1 VGADRLPA
9 ATLPS
14 FLALGTLLITAA
26 IWFDGHADSAYTPFY
41 VWVAVIAFYFLR
53 PGMAAAQLVLVGGSY
68 GWALAAVGNA
78 SVPLQRWLITVGTAT
93 VAGVI
98 VGYMRTRMV
107 RLVARLDEAART
119 DRLTGLLNRRG
130 FEELFEMELER
141 SRREGRP
148 LSLLVG
154 DLDGFKRVNDR
165 LGHHAGDVALEL
177 LGRELS
183 SWKRR
188 ADVVARI
195 GGEEFA
201 LLLPDTDGSAALVAA
216 ERLRRAVARTFRD
229 QPLPVTISIGVVS
242 FPEHGD
248 EGERLL
254 RAADEAL
261 YAAKDLGKDRAVLHT
276 AESAARLGGA
286 ADADRPGGLQLAT
299 VLGLAEALDIRQTG
313 AARHSHTV
321 ARYARMIGEELGLDT
336 ERVERLRLAGMLHDV
351 GKIAVS
357 DGVLTKQGPLSE
369 DDWAE
374 MHTHPEIAARLL
386 GHPEVADLRSWI
398 LAHHERP
405 DGGGY
410 PHGLID
416 AEIPFEARVLAVA
429 DAYEAMTSHRPYRA
443 AYAAD
448 DAAEELRRQAG
459 SQFRSDVVEALLRAV

>member
-1 VGADRLPA
+1 MVATLVHTTEGTLGRRAMARTLSYFYFAGATLGLASLALPHAQETRVAALLGAIALAYTLAIGLAVGADRLPA
-9 ATLPS
+9 STLPP

-26 IWFDGHADSAYTPFY
+26 VWFDGHADSAYTPFY
-41 VWVAVIAFYFLR
+41 VWVAVVAFYFLR

-107 RLVARLDEAART
+107 RLVARLDEAVRT

-165 LGHHAGDVALEL
+165 LGHHAGDTALEL

-229 QPLPVTISIGVVS
+229 QP
-242 FPEHGD
+242 
-248 EGERLL
+248 
-254 RAADEAL
+254 
-261 YAAKDLGKDRAVLHT
+261 
-276 AESAARLGGA
+276 
-286 ADADRPGGLQLAT
+286 
-299 VLGLAEALDIRQTG
+299 
-313 AARHSHTV
+313 
-321 ARYARMIGEELGLDT
+321 
-336 ERVERLRLAGMLHDV
+336 
-351 GKIAVS
+351 
-357 DGVLTKQGPLSE
+357 
-369 DDWAE
+369 
-374 MHTHPEIAARLL
+374 
-386 GHPEVADLRSWI
+386 
-398 LAHHERP
+398 
-405 DGGGY
+405 
-410 PHGLID
+410 
-416 AEIPFEARVLAVA
+416 
-429 DAYEAMTSHRPYRA
+429 
-443 AYAAD
+443 
-448 DAAEELRRQAG
+448 
-459 SQFRSDVVEALLRAV
+459 